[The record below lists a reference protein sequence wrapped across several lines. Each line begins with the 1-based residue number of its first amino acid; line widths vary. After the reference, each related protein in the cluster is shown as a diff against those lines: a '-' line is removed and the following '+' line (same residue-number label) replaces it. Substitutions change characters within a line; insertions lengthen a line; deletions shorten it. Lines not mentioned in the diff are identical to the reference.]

1 LNVGAGLIKAGICCA
16 LIGLIA
22 GCATQK
28 QESGA
33 AARKSGGERQL
44 NNQWAGKPL
53 KELVA
58 VYGEPSSVMEYPNS
72 QNTSVIVYRDNQ
84 KLPASCAH
92 AFTIQHGAVPTV
104 VNYFCR

>member
-1 LNVGAGLIKAGICCA
+1 MKVGAGLIKAGICGA
-16 LIGLIA
+16 MVVMAA

-28 QESGA
+28 PENGT

-53 KELVA
+53 KDLIA
-58 VYGEPSSVMEYPNS
+58 AFGEPTSVMEYPNS
-72 QNTSVIVYRDNQ
+72 RNTSVIVYRDNQ
-84 KLPASCAH
+84 KLPASCSH
-92 AFTIQHGAVPTV
+92 AFTIQHGTVPTV